1 MRFWDFANG
10 LARKQLS
17 TSGCCQLRCR
27 VGWRRPNF
35 WWWRFVLGRTV
46 ISQNLGIWLKG
57 RLNTWGFRLEY
68 QNVLPRAFC
77 EITNTQNVQF
87 GASFKFYNS
96 SHINIIISSEVFSR
110 NWNCNA
116 FFCPDSF
123 CCFCLLFFVPL
134 LYSSFFCILFIFV
147 SFSRKICFFFLVSL
161 KATLKVKKIWNWD
174 AQ

>member
-27 VGWRRPNF
+27 VGWRRSNF

-116 FFCPDSF
+116 FFAPIHFVVFVCFFLFLCYTLPFSAFFSF
-123 CCFCLLFFVPL
+123 LFHFHERFVSSFLCLLRPH
-134 LYSSFFCILFIFV
+134 
-147 SFSRKICFFFLVSL
+147 
-161 KATLKVKKIWNWD
+161 
-174 AQ
+174 